1 MERVL
6 SPEGWEEKCQEIK
19 AEGSDS
25 MESVDVASVNH
36 SKENKEIRRSTQ
48 PALTSSR
55 PYV

>member
-6 SPEGWEEKCQEIK
+6 SPEGWEEKLQEIK

-36 SKENKEIRRSTQ
+36 SKENKEIRRST
-48 PALTSSR
+48 
-55 PYV
+55 